1 LRSGPGR
8 DDTFD
13 QFVTAG
19 DVLGFNPTEF
29 ARRLMLG
36 AISMAP
42 ANIVILEQSARTEMT
57 TKVMLEV
64 ITRWLRQ
71 QPIDEPTIEGNAR
84 SN

>member
-1 LRSGPGR
+1 
-8 DDTFD
+8 
-13 QFVTAG
+13 
-19 DVLGFNPTEF
+19 
-29 ARRLMLG
+29 MLE
-36 AISMAP
+36 AIPMSP